1 MVDKKIVR
9 EWLSK
14 ASEDLQFAGLNLEE
28 GRNFFPQI
36 CFHLQ
41 QSAEKFLKAF
51 IIAHDLEFR
60 KIHDL
65 QTLLK
70 ICESKE
76 PALRQLQPDCDF
88 LSPFYVDARYP
99 LHWPTHFS
107 PEETQKA
114 FQAAQRIRSLIEEKL
129 SSYFI

>member
-1 MVDKKIVR
+1 LIKKIVR

-41 QSAEKFLKAF
+41 QSAGKFLKAF
-51 IIAHDLEFR
+51 IIA
-60 KIHDL
+60 HDL